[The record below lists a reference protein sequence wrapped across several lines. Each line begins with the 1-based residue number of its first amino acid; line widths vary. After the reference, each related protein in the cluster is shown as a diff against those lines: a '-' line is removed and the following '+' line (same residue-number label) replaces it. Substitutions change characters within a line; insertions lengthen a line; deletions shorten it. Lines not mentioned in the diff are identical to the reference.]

1 MGCVSDVTQIAV
13 VGRGWKGQGMECHSG
28 RASLIPWLTIF
39 FLCKLMIFFFLIPS
53 KEIVDRYEGKIWE
66 DFFTKHFEQVM
77 ACVSKLFQS
86 YYVAQ

>member
-1 MGCVSDVTQIAV
+1 MERAGN
-13 VGRGWKGQGMECHSG
+13 GMPFWES
-28 RASLIPWLTIF
+28 IF
-39 FLCKLMIFFFLIPS
+39 NTLVDNIFLVQVNDFFFLIPS